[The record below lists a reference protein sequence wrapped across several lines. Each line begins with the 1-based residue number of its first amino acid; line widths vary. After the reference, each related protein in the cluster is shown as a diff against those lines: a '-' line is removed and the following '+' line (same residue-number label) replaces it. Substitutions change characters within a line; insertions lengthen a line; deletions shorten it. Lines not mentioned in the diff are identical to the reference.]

1 MMKYQK
7 IDFKIYTYININK
20 IYSYLKVSL
29 QQEGGEEEKKNEF
42 LSFSLFIFLFLSLF
56 SLSLSSARENLFKR
70 FSRIGTGA
78 APSNS

>member
-1 MMKYQK
+1 MKYQK

>member
-42 LSFSLFIFLFLSLF
+42 LSFSLFISLSFSLS
-56 SLSLSSARENLFKR
+56 SLSLSLFGERKFIQAFFQDWNR
-70 FSRIGTGA
+70 CCSK
-78 APSNS
+78 